1 MVGGRSDAPPSENKM
16 AKEYSRTQRLGEQI
30 KRDLAELLQFQVKDP
45 RLGLVTLNAVKVATD
60 LGYADI
66 YFTVMK
72 SGMPEADDAT
82 IQETEAVLNEMAG
95 FLRSELAQNMKT
107 RITPMP
113 RFHYD
118 VTLERGHRLTN
129 LIDKAIKEDTDRNG
143 SDDAS
148 TNEEG

>member
-1 MVGGRSDAPPSENKM
+1 MSM

-30 KRDLAELLQFQVKDP
+30 KRDLAGMLQFQVKDP
-45 RLGLVTLNAVKVATD
+45 RLGLVTLNAVKVSTD

-72 SGMPEADDAT
+72 PGMPEADSDT
-82 IQETEAVLNEMAG
+82 IKETESVLNDMSG
-95 FLRSELAQNMKT
+95 FLRSELAQTMKT

-129 LIDKAIKEDTDRNG
+129 LINKAVKEDDARNPEKD
-143 SDDAS
+143 SD
-148 TNEEG
+148 

>member
-1 MVGGRSDAPPSENKM
+1 M

-30 KRDLAELLQFQVKDP
+30 KRDLAEMLQFQVKDP
-45 RLGLVTLNAVKVATD
+45 RLGIVTLNAVKVSTD

-72 SGMPEADDAT
+72 PGMPEADEAT
-82 IQETEAVLNEMAG
+82 IKETEAVLNDMAG
-95 FLRSELAQNMKT
+95 FLRTELAQTMKT

-118 VTLERGHRLTN
+118 VTLERGHHLTN
-129 LIDKAIKEDTDRNG
+129 LINKAIKEDSDRNG
-143 SDDAS
+143 DS
-148 TNEEG
+148 EE

>member
-1 MVGGRSDAPPSENKM
+1 M

-30 KRDLAELLQFQVKDP
+30 KRDLAEMLQFQVKDP
-45 RLGLVTLNAVKVATD
+45 RLGLVTLNAVKVASD

-82 IQETEAVLNEMAG
+82 IKETEAVLNEMAG

-129 LIDKAIKEDTDRNG
+129 LINDAIKED
-143 SDDAS
+143 DARK
-148 TNEEG
+148 NEENGDEEK